1 LKTEILASLSNT
13 IIYIILQY
21 FRILQYSSKTVKKLH
36 SQTPLSSWNIEAA
49 TGDLTSHPTLHQTTR
64 CKKGR
69 LAHTRDGMDLEWR
82 PPACLCRLACGQS
95 RHGMAWGSEPAFS
108 PSPISDETALCRHA
122 ASHQPRRRRRW
133 EQSRAEEKN
142 IGGWVGAAFR

>member
-1 LKTEILASLSNT
+1 MEL
-13 IIYIILQY
+13 
-21 FRILQYSSKTVKKLH
+21 F
-36 SQTPLSSWNIEAA
+36 SSWNIEAA

-133 EQSRAEEKN
+133 EQSRGEKYWRLGWCCIQVKKKSEALCTGGEEEQTHRMIERIEFSSSCVTCK
-142 IGGWVGAAFR
+142 GH